1 MGKTVRRKRKSR
13 IIKRKTR
20 VKKRRSRI
28 KKRKAHFKR
37 RRTRVKKRKFINK
50 KTRRKKRRTIQKGGG
65 LGFKDLFMAL
75 SAITA
80 SLSGVGATPMLERT
94 QVAVDLLGNR
104 NAVFC
109 APSSYKNNDN
119 PLRTRFALFKELHS
133 DKNKHWTDEQK
144 SKAAEHITH
153 VSEIYGDLKNKVK
166 TLSGD
171 TCLKLATAVGPVD
184 YEKLIQATDFIKEQ
198 HGVEDENTKKE
209 ESDENGNKSDDPEK
223 PGSFWANA
231 AANAVPFVAGQGVA
245 HAYGK
250 YKDQEALVEEKKLAK
265 AKEAEEKKLA
275 KAKEAE
281 EKKLAKAKEAEA
293 VTSSF
298 KGARDKKRGKNTP
311 FVYRGNIR
319 DYYGP

>member
-1 MGKTVRRKRKSR
+1 VRRKRKSR
-13 IIKRKTR
+13 IKKRKTR

-50 KTRRKKRRTIQKGGG
+50 KTRRKKRRTIQKGG

-80 SLSGVGATPMLERT
+80 SLSGVGATPMLPRT
-94 QVAVDLLGNR
+94 QVAVDLVR
-104 NAVFC
+104 NPNTVFC
-109 APSSYKNNDN
+109 TTGLHD
-119 PLRTRFALFKELHS
+119 KELDVRTTPGTTPGSLARSLIVGVHP
-133 DKNKHWTDEQK
+133 DKLESHDLTDGEREKRDKQ
-144 SKAAEHITH
+144 AAIHITNIASI
-153 VSEIYGDLKNKVK
+153 VADLKDKKKEEDNCS
-166 TLSGD
+166 TL
-171 TCLKLATAVGPVD
+171 ANAVGPD
-184 YEKLIQATDFIKEQ
+184 NYANLIKATDFIKKQ
-198 HGVEDENTKKE
+198 HGVEDG
-209 ESDENGNKSDDPEK
+209 DESDDPETTTHSNL
-223 PGSFWANA
+223 PLIGATGA
-231 AANAVPFVAGQGVA
+231 
-245 HAYGK
+245 
-250 YKDQEALVEEKKLAK
+250 ALVGLHALTRQDQKEEEKKLAK

-298 KGARDKKRGKNTP
+298 KGAEAAKTMKKKKKTP

-319 DYYGP
+319 DYYR